1 MAQIVNVRNY
11 NPSTDIAYAKPKIN
25 SVGGKNVSI
34 INSKVKKATYLSTPL
49 MLTWGLSEF
58 VDDKTGKR
66 SYDLSLQFPN
76 SEYPDPEGEMFLE
89 KLKEFEAKVK
99 ADAVLNSKEWFNK
112 PKMTAEVVDALFTP
126 MLKYPKNKDTQEPD
140 YTRAPTLRVKVPY
153 WENEWKIELYDMEQR
168 QIWPS
173 ETDEVSSPV
182 ELIPKLTRIA
192 CVLQCGGIWL
202 ANGKFGVTWKLFQAV
217 VKPPQSLKG
226 KCHIHVSDSEKE
238 RMNQDAADDSDYQP
252 PEQSATTSNVSAKE
266 SVGVSVQD
274 SDDEEEKE
282 MMRSEQPSSQGAS
295 AASEPAEEET
305 STKKKVVRRKKG
317 E

>member
-99 ADAVLNSKEWFNK
+99 VDAVTNSKEWFNK

-126 MLKYPKNKDTQEPD
+126 MLKYPKNKDTQEHD

-153 WENEWKIELYDMEQR
+153 WENEWKVELYDMEQR

-173 ETDEVSSPV
+173 ESGDVSSPV

-226 KCHIHVSDSEKE
+226 KCHIQVSDSEKE
-238 RMNQDAADDSDYQP
+238 RMNQAVDDDSENTD
-252 PEQSATTSNVSAKE
+252 AGVSVSSKDKE

-274 SDDEEEKE
+274 SDDEEEKD
-282 MMRSEQPSSQGAS
+282 MMRSEQTSSNSGVTT
-295 AASEPAEEET
+295 SEPNEEES

>member
-99 ADAVLNSKEWFNK
+99 VDAVTNSKEWFNK
-112 PKMTAEVVDALFTP
+112 PKMTAEVVDALFT
-126 MLKYPKNKDTQEPD
+126 LAHQLLE
-140 YTRAPTLRVKVPY
+140 LRF
-153 WENEWKIELYDMEQR
+153 
-168 QIWPS
+168 
-173 ETDEVSSPV
+173 
-182 ELIPKLTRIA
+182 LIGKT
-192 CVLQCGGIWL
+192 
-202 ANGKFGVTWKLFQAV
+202 NGKLNFMIW
-217 VKPPQSLKG
+217 
-226 KCHIHVSDSEKE
+226 
-238 RMNQDAADDSDYQP
+238 
-252 PEQSATTSNVSAKE
+252 SNVKFGLLNQE
-266 SVGVSVQD
+266 TYPVQLNLF
-274 SDDEEEKE
+274 
-282 MMRSEQPSSQGAS
+282 PN
-295 AASEPAEEET
+295 
-305 STKKKVVRRKKG
+305 
-317 E
+317 